1 MKAADMLDAFG
12 GDEVE
17 KRLAL
22 TKLMDA
28 YGALLTEK
36 QAQQLSMTLN
46 EDLSLSEIAEETGTS
61 RQAVY
66 DSVHRSCRQLCQA
79 EEKLGFI
86 AKRMDAAKKLS
97 EISALLEKGNADKA
111 AAIVKEWKEKEEED
125 GYGV

>member
-1 MKAADMLDAFG
+1 MKATDMLDALS

-36 QAQQLSMTLN
+36 QSQQLSMTLN

-66 DSVHRSCRQLCQA
+66 DSVHRSCRQLCQL

-86 AKRMDAAKKLS
+86 ARRMDAAKSLAEVYDLLS
-97 EISALLEKGNADKA
+97 AGEAKKALGA
-111 AAIVKEWKEKEEED
+111 VKEWKEKEEED